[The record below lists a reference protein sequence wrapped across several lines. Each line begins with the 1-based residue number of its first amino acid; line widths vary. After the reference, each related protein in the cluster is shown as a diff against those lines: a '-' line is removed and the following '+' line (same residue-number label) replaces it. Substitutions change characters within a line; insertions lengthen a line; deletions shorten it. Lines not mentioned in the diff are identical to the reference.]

1 MTDPPNRLL
10 TLCRK
15 TLQLNLRDSSDRPYD
30 ILLDDMATH
39 VARLIERNLQSGRA
53 GRVALVQGYDP
64 NDQATWLPGYVQS
77 VTQNYAQEYRRLTA
91 LEAGDTAAWVDLHAT
106 LTRRAYHVL
115 RRFLDHNQTNQLAS
129 DVAQDVCEKLF
140 RTTYPG
146 DVPFDAWTGTILV
159 NHVTAMGRSADLLD
173 AAQTKSDRRPA
184 ALDEQL
190 EHSGVPNDPAAA
202 DPFATIDDQWWL
214 LAAIAQLPTYAQKV
228 VIVHGHLL
236 ERPVDEIAELLDRTP
251 QAVYNLRARA
261 LRNLRTLL
269 SADE

>member
-1 MTDPPNRLL
+1 LL
-10 TLCRK
+10 TLCREA
-15 TLQLNLRDSSDRPYD
+15 LQLSLRDSADHAYD
-30 ILLDDMATH
+30 MSLDDMAAQ

-53 GRVALVQGYDP
+53 GRVALVQGHDP
-64 NDQATWLPGYVQS
+64 NDQANWLPGYVRS
-77 VTQNYAQEYRRLTA
+77 VTKNCAREYRRLTA
-91 LEAGDTAAWVDLHAT
+91 LEAGDTDAWVDLHAT
-106 LTRRAYHVL
+106 LARRAYFVL
-115 RRFLDHNQTNQLAS
+115 RRFLEHDQANQRAS

-140 RTTYPG
+140 LTTYPG

-159 NHVTAMGRSADLLD
+159 NHVTAMGRSKDALD
-173 AAQTKSDRRPA
+173 AARAKSNRWPA
-184 ALDEQL
+184 IQDEQF
-190 EHSGVPNDPAAA
+190 EHAGIPNDPAAA
-202 DPFATIDDQWWL
+202 DPFATLDDQWWL

-236 ERPVDEIAELLDRTP
+236 EHPVDEIAELLDRTP